1 MSAPREPKDQATDL
15 IDAEELARQRALALE
30 LRDIRLKN
38 RIERDLE
45 TTRRRDRRAADL
57 LRIADALNDSGVA
70 QRDFVMHP
78 RATKGE
84 AEPAPKEPAPK
95 STKAE

>member
-1 MSAPREPKDQATDL
+1 MSAPQAPKGQAPDL
-15 IDAEELARQRALALE
+15 LDAEELARQRALALE
-30 LRDIRLKN
+30 LRDTRLKH
-38 RIERDLE
+38 RIERELE
-45 TTRRRDRRAADL
+45 MARRRERRAADL

-78 RATKGE
+78 RATRGE
-84 AEPAPKEPAPK
+84 ADPAPNEPAPK